1 MEMQKR
7 LLTWML
13 TGCLMFGAAPSFA
26 GSEDGPSAS
35 NMAADI
41 LIARPI
47 GAVITVIGAVTFVAS
62 LPFSALGG
70 NVGKAGKTLVVD
82 PGRATFVRCLGCKT
96 SGRDTSPRE

>member
-26 GSEDGPSAS
+26 GPEDEPTPGA
-35 NMAADI
+35 MAADLI
-41 LIARPI
+41 IARPVGVVLTAL
-47 GAVITVIGAVTFVAS
+47 GAAAFVAS

-70 NVGKAGKTLVVD
+70 NIGKAGKVLVVD
-82 PGRATFVRCLGCKT
+82 PARAAFVRCLGCKT
-96 SGRDTSPRE
+96 SGRDKSLRK

>member
-26 GSEDGPSAS
+26 GAVDEPSTGA
-35 NMAADI
+35 MAAD
-41 LIARPI
+41 LFIARPI
-47 GAVITVIGAVTFVAS
+47 GVALTVVGAVTFVAS

-70 NVGKAGKTLVVD
+70 NVGKAGKALVVD
-82 PGRATFVRCLGCKT
+82 PGRAAFVRCLGCKT
-96 SGRDTSPRE
+96 TGRDKSLSE

>member
-7 LLTWML
+7 LLTLML

-26 GSEDGPSAS
+26 GAADEPSTGA
-35 NMAADI
+35 MAADL

-47 GAVITVIGAVTFVAS
+47 GAALTVIGAVTFVAS

-70 NVGKAGKTLVVD
+70 NVGKAGKALVVD
-82 PGRATFVRCLGCKT
+82 PGRAAFVRCLGCKT
-96 SGRDTSPRE
+96 TGRDSYPNE